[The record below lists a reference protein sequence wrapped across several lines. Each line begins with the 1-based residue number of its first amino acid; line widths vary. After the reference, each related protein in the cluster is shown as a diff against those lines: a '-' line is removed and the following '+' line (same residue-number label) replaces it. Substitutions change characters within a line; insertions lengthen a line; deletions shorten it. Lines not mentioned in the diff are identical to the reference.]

1 MGAST
6 STPASG
12 QYLPPSPSRPS
23 SQLPASSGQGQGQ
36 EPITN
41 KLVVSDKVLEKLKQM
56 NALLGQHKSNQTD
69 LLLQDARA
77 YAQRLN
83 IKPEMIDQINGR
95 VQKFK
100 DILNKHGSSTVPE
113 SNEKLY
119 EYFSLYNDKTTNSVT
134 KLKEELLQEANNVIP
149 SEAMRTE
156 LGAFVDKLVL
166 LNQNNRF
173 LEYKYI
179 SLNIFLIAILGRIFD
194 AFFQFMED
202 VKNYNRLRTEAQ
214 TTSANLL
221 VQKLLKIMEKAQI
234 GKIDVKA
241 TDDINQSL
249 EVLLKTIDDWKQQ
262 LDRLDDENRQKMM
275 ALFDEFTHIS
285 GNLRTDPMM
294 APGRGANV
302 SPQTRYPPVALP
314 PPRVD
319 EEGSMMQMGSPISQP
334 RSLQQQLPSPQFPAV
349 QGYRPAAQLSA
360 DTPLFGNREKLA
372 APQSRSGV
380 TAYDEDDEDGDYG
393 LGLRKGR
400 VGRGGD
406 KKDKKTDKKQKGG
419 YVRDGS
425 KFPEE
430 FYSKAS

>member
-6 STPASG
+6 STPA
-12 QYLPPSPSRPS
+12 LPQSPSRPL
-23 SQLPASSGQGQGQ
+23 SQLPASAGQGQGQ

-100 DILNKHGSSTVPE
+100 EILNKHGSSSVPE
-113 SNEKLY
+113 SNEELY
-119 EYFSLYNDKTTNSVT
+119 NYFSLYKDTQVTT
-134 KLKEELLQEANNVIP
+134 LKEQLLQEANNVIP

-234 GKIDVKA
+234 GKIEVRA

-285 GNLRTDPMM
+285 GNLRSDPMM

-302 SPQTRYPPVALP
+302 SPPTRYPPPVALP
-314 PPRVD
+314 APQLSFD
-319 EEGSMMQMGSPISQP
+319 EDGSMMQMGSPISPQ

-349 QGYRPAAQLSA
+349 QGFRPAAQLSSMSAAA
-360 DTPLFGNREKLA
+360 DKPVFGNREALVA
-372 APQSRSGV
+372 ARS
-380 TAYDEDDEDGDYG
+380 DDYG
-393 LGLRKGR
+393 LG
-400 VGRGGD
+400 RGGN

-419 YVRDGS
+419 FVRDGS